1 VAPGERLCRVVVYKT
16 KSHEASNSLSAHV
29 EVLMV
34 ERRAAN
40 EIQNVERYEAA
51 IQAMVDQVRDV

>member
-1 VAPGERLCRVVVYKT
+1 
-16 KSHEASNSLSAHV
+16 
-29 EVLMV
+29 MV